1 MSRGGTTPNGR
12 FRRSVP
18 VGPGAAEMISTDI
31 AVILSH
37 MSASRPGDGAALR
50 RPTLTQVAA
59 LAGVSLKTASRALNS
74 EPNVAPDT
82 GRRVRDAAD
91 LLGYRLNGIARELR
105 RGATS
110 ALVGLISGD
119 LANPFYSA
127 VASGIEREL
136 RQYGLQLV
144 TANNDEDAEQ
154 ERALVDAF
162 LERRVRALL
171 VVPSGERHD
180 YLAVEDNRGIPFIFL
195 DRPPDGL
202 AADTVLIDNP
212 GGARSAAEH
221 LLAHRHRR
229 IALVADLVRM
239 APQRERIDG
248 FVASMRAAG
257 NADWEPYLRTDVH
270 DVRHAEAAVR
280 ALLELDHPPT
290 AIFTT
295 NNRLTTGAL
304 RALRGHS
311 RPPALIGFD
320 DFDLADVIG
329 TTVVAHDMVALGREA
344 ARLAYQRISGH
355 QGPAQTVI
363 ISTSIVA
370 RGSGERPPE

>member
-1 MSRGGTTPNGR
+1 
-12 FRRSVP
+12 
-18 VGPGAAEMISTDI
+18 
-31 AVILSH
+31 
-37 MSASRPGDGAALR
+37 MSASRPAETVR

-74 EPNVAPDT
+74 EPNVAEAT

-119 LANPFYSA
+119 LTNPFYSA

-136 RQYGLQLV
+136 RQHGLQLV
-144 TANNDEDAEQ
+144 TANNDEDSEL

-171 VVPSGERHD
+171 VVPSADRHG
-180 YLAVEDNRGIPFIFL
+180 YLAIEGNRGVPFVFL

-202 AADTVLIDNP
+202 AADAVLIDNA
-212 GGARSAAEH
+212 GGARKAAEH
-221 LLAHRHRR
+221 LLAYDHRR
-229 IALVADLVRM
+229 IALIADLARM
-239 APQRERIDG
+239 APQRDRIDG
-248 FVASMRAAG
+248 FVRAMRAAG
-257 NADWEPYLRTDVH
+257 NTAWEPYLRTDVH
-270 DVRHAEAAVR
+270 DVRQAQDTVR
-280 ALLELDHPPT
+280 ALLALPEPPT
-290 AIFTT
+290 ALFTT

-304 RALRGHS
+304 RALREVTE
-311 RPPALIGFD
+311 PPALIGFD

-329 TTVVAHDMVALGREA
+329 TTVVAHDMMAMGREA
-344 ARLAYQRISGH
+344 ARLAYERISGH
-355 QGPAQTVI
+355 TGPARTII
-363 ISTSIVA
+363 ISTSIIA
-370 RGSGERPPE
+370 RGSGERPPR